1 MQFRIKRESEKER
14 LKREMS
20 TKRQLPLGVKEFELW
35 ADNIIDS
42 ALLRGVAA
50 VDSMKFALGSMIL
63 ELGPTEAFKE
73 DAYFIQRLRKN
84 ISNQIAESR
93 MREIREATKA
103 RLTAQEAA
111 NKTAEASN

>member
-1 MQFRIKRESEKER
+1 MMFRLNPLSEKER

-20 TKRQLPLGVKEFELW
+20 TKRQLPLGKTQFEEW
-35 ADNIIDS
+35 AERIIDS
-42 ALLRGVAA
+42 ALLRGVAE

-84 ISNQIAESR
+84 ISNQVAEYR

-103 RLTAQEAA
+103 RLTAQEAV
-111 NKTAEASN
+111 NKEASN